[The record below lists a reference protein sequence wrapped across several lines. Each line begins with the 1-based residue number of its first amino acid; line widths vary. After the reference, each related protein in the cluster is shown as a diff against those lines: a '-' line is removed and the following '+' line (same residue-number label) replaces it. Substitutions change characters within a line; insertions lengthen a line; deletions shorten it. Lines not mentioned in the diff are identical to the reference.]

1 MREASYDFGQA
12 VDEDH
17 NRDRPGECGDNRCRL
32 FRLRSRFGTG
42 TRVGISRRGN
52 YLART
57 LNSVA
62 GNQNNPSVRGPIPQR
77 IVTAFGNR
85 VNSAA
90 FEKRDQ
96 YFSFRTRFE
105 RRERNEFDAVL
116 CCKRVVPHGAPP
128 PIGHPARVYA
138 GFASALARL

>member
-1 MREASYDFGQA
+1 MIQVNA
-12 VDEDH
+12 VTIDA
-17 NRDRPGECGDNRCRL
+17 GSSGCGVVSGPEPELGSRAAAIISRA
-32 FRLRSRFGTG
+32 RSTALRG
-42 TRVGISRRGN
+42 TRITP
-52 YLART
+52 A
-57 LNSVA
+57 
-62 GNQNNPSVRGPIPQR
+62 RGPIPQR